1 MDKSNIFYI
10 WEGLEALGM
19 LICPIK
25 KDWVRYIIT
34 KYIFIGYNSR
44 IKVTISTIEVMKISS
59 LKDFPSLMKKKMEC
73 HCLRRQLWDYSPLWE
88 RKTIKLEKACKSL
101 LSLLL

>member
-10 WEGLEALGM
+10 WEGLEALTM

-25 KDWVRYIIT
+25 RDWVKYIIR

-44 IKVTISTIEVMKISS
+44 IKVTISTIKIIKISS
-59 LKDFPSLMKKKMEC
+59 LKDLPSLMKKKMEF
-73 HCLRRQLWDYSPLWE
+73 QLWDYSPLW
-88 RKTIKLEKACKSL
+88 
-101 LSLLL
+101 

>member
-1 MDKSNIFYI
+1 MPNQ
-10 WEGLEALGM
+10 
-19 LICPIK
+19 

-59 LKDFPSLMKKKMEC
+59 LKDYYDTLKKR
-73 HCLRRQLWDYSPLWE
+73 LFD
-88 RKTIKLEKACKSL
+88 KTSKWIGVL
-101 LSLLL
+101 LINM

>member
-1 MDKSNIFYI
+1 MDNSNIFYI
-10 WEGLEALGM
+10 REGLEALGM

-25 KDWVRYIIT
+25 KDWRLRYIIT

-73 HCLRRQLWDYSPLWE
+73 HCLRRQL
-88 RKTIKLEKACKSL
+88 
-101 LSLLL
+101 